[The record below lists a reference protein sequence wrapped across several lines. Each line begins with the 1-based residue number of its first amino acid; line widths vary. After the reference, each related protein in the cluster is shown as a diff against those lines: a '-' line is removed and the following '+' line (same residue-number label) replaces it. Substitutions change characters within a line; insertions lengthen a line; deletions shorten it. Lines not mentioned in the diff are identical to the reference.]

1 MSDDIRTADPEVTS
15 LLVALRDGDRGAL
28 DRLFEVVYGELRRL
42 ARAQLARSAPHATLS
57 TTALVNEAYVR
68 FAGAHRLSA
77 GDRQH
82 FYSLAARAMRQILVD
97 HSRRRLA
104 QRRGGDVQIVPLA
117 DWDRPSEVDLAGVV
131 AIDDA
136 LSRLEA
142 LDERLARLVEWR
154 VFGGLTFEE
163 IAASGDLSVT
173 TLKRDWRKAR
183 AFLLRELGP
192 GATRPPLPASDND

>member
-15 LLVALRDGDRGAL
+15 LLVALRDGDRAAL

-104 QRRGGDVQIVPLA
+104 QRRGGDVEIVPLA
-117 DWDRPSEVDLAGVV
+117 DWDRPSEVDLAGVM

-154 VFGGLTFEE
+154 VFAGLTFEE
-163 IAASGDLSVT
+163 IASAGELSVT

-183 AFLLRELGP
+183 AFLLREL
-192 GATRPPLPASDND
+192 S

>member
-1 MSDDIRTADPEVTS
+1 MSTDVRFAGSEVTS
-15 LLVALRDGDRGAL
+15 LLAALRDGERGAL
-28 DRLFEVVYGELRRL
+28 DRLFEIVYLELRRL
-42 ARAQLARSAPHATLS
+42 ARAQLARLSPNATLS
-57 TTALVNEAYVR
+57 TTALVNEVYVR
-68 FAGAHRLSA
+68 FAGAGRLSA

-104 QRRGGDVQIVPLA
+104 QRRGGDVDIVPLA
-117 DWDRPSEVDLAGVV
+117 DWDRPSEVDLARVL

-136 LSRLEA
+136 LSRLEK

-163 IAASGDLSVT
+163 IAEAGELSVT

-183 AFLLRELGP
+183 AFLQRELG
-192 GATRPPLPASDND
+192 GDG